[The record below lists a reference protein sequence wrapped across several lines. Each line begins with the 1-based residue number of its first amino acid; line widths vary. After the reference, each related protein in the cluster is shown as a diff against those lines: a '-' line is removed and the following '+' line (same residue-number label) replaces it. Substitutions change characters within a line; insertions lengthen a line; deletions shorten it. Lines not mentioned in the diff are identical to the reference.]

1 MANWWEQ
8 DEVVEPREKLDE
20 KRAAKDAEWIDT
32 LRSDAGVA
40 REVAP
45 MATQFLGYNQ
55 GTGTGGILTKMGGGW
70 GPIPALDNRQG
81 RQAMEGLTSAMMRA
95 TMKPGTSSTMNTGA
109 EQQFAIQRLP
119 NVNTKAAVNVDRVR
133 ELQRD
138 AFRKSARLHAAER
151 YVNERGSPDGFDA
164 YWSKLEPTVM
174 KSFQFQ
180 WPEKTEP
187 GMSGAPKVAAKKKPE
202 GWTAGLPAAQRKA
215 ALLYKGATGKAGS
228 KASPFVPASL
238 AEFQKLP
245 AGSYFIDDDGTVLV
259 KK

>member
-1 MANWWEQ
+1 MANWWDQ

-138 AFRKSARLHAAER
+138 AFRKSAKLHAAER

-164 YWSKLEPTVM
+164 YWARLEPTVM

-180 WPEKTEP
+180 WPDQVEP
-187 GMSGAPKVAAKKKPE
+187 GMSGAKAASGGGKDE

-215 ALLYKGATGKAGS
+215 AMLYKGAKGAGGTKAN
-228 KASPFVPASL
+228 PFVPSSL
-238 AEFQKLP
+238 SEFQNLP
-245 AGSYFIDDDGTVLV
+245 KGSYFIDDDGTVLV
-259 KK
+259 KR

>member
-1 MANWWEQ
+1 MANWWDQ

-95 TMKPGTSSTMNTGA
+95 TRIIVTHATVLPEVRYPPSPGTLSWIEKHQAGA
-109 EQQFAIQRLP
+109 IHCSRSARGIWPHQLVDPRDDFLQIDIRYAR
-119 NVNTKAAVNVDRVR
+119 DRVVR
-133 ELQRD
+133 HIH
-138 AFRKSARLHAAER
+138 HAGRVGQYEQIHEQMT
-151 YVNERGSPDGFDA
+151 NLG
-164 YWSKLEPTVM
+164 
-174 KSFQFQ
+174 
-180 WPEKTEP
+180 
-187 GMSGAPKVAAKKKPE
+187 VAGNRRIKDLSE
-202 GWTAGLPAAQRKA
+202 NFCEHLP
-215 ALLYKGATGKAGS
+215 
-228 KASPFVPASL
+228 
-238 AEFQKLP
+238 
-245 AGSYFIDDDGTVLV
+245 
-259 KK
+259 